1 MFTNTDPARGAD
13 WTDYRPVTAMF
24 VDLEGS
30 VALLSELGPEDYN
43 KALRA
48 FHTLVTLCVR
58 QFDGEVAQYLGD
70 GVMCF
75 FHRGSGDLDRASAAI
90 AAGLELIRAMEE
102 RSGPGAPKARIGIAS
117 GLALFNDERTA
128 AGARVLGSCI
138 NLAARLQAEAE
149 AGCLLACGETHRLA
163 HAQFQFNPLPPRP
176 LKGFTGLTA
185 LWQVTGRGSE
195 MPQSDLPASTPL
207 PVIGRSAEMAQLQ
220 QALEAA
226 RRGTGAAVAVLGEA
240 GLGKTRLMQEFLH
253 EAAAAG
259 CPRLVLRCSRDEAGR
274 DFHPLRAWLHWVA
287 GVAPGDDIQT
297 RAARL
302 EQLFTAVW
310 GLDAGQSSD
319 MLLLL
324 GAHPDPGVLPSGTPL
339 MLRRW
344 LADQMMARL
353 AELRGQS
360 PALVLVLEDA
370 HWLDPGTA
378 ELLERLRG
386 QFTEARILWLV
397 TQRTAG
403 PRDLPVVA
411 QPLVLRLAPLTPA
424 QSAEMVQSVF
434 GTEAAHREA
443 LDWVCSKASGVPLF
457 IGAFAEFAR
466 RQSGS
471 GFAGAPLPIDLLD
484 LLEQSLVRL
493 PGDTRRF
500 VQAAAVMGAAFEPE
514 VIAALQG
521 EDATAMGRHIRLL
534 AQERLIGRL
543 PGGTGA
549 NFAHDLLREAIYDNL
564 GRDLRRRLHGTL
576 ADLLARGGAAM
587 PAELALHYDRAGL
600 PDQAIAQYHA
610 ASIAAV
616 RVGALQEAKG
626 HLDKAFTLIALLEPA
641 EERLQREL
649 VLRRTEGP
657 LEMMLGGPGSQ
668 AFGDTQRRSTELA
681 TELGLQSEAAQLL
694 YNCGLHDWARLRL
707 ASAATRA
714 QEILALPDL
723 DEEAYLAGHTL
734 AGLVAWHRGDN
745 VTARLHHTKSIACYR
760 IEDHAGMFGKYLKDF
775 GVFSLFY
782 AGLEA
787 SVRGEFDAARGFAD
801 RARATSIALDIPHA
815 LGFGLLAQFMTAMLR
830 GDPEAAVRAAEPAE
844 ILARNY
850 GFPEFEA
857 MAIFVQGWAESR
869 EAEGRSAGIARM
881 IRGLEGWQRTDFL
894 AWQSLFEAILI
905 PLLARSGRFD
915 EAAAWLARLQ
925 GRLRSTEEHQFLAP
939 ALIAEAELRRR
950 TGDLS
955 GAREALHQAIA
966 RARATEAGLWLHH
979 AEAALTA
986 MEAL

>member
-1 MFTNTDPARGAD
+1 MFTKTDPSVAAD
-13 WTDYRPVTAMF
+13 WTEYRPVTAMF
-24 VDLEGS
+24 LDLEGS
-30 VALLSELGPEDYN
+30 VALLSDLGPEDYN
-43 KALRA
+43 TALRA

-58 QFDGEVAQYLGD
+58 QYDGEVAQYLGD

-75 FHRGSGDLDRASAAI
+75 FHRSSGDLDRASAAI
-90 AAGLELIRAMEE
+90 AAGLEITRAMQDQT
-102 RSGPGAPKARIGIAS
+102 AQARIGIAS

-138 NLAARLQAEAE
+138 NLAARLQGEAE
-149 AGCLLACGETHRLA
+149 AGHLLSCDETRRLA
-163 HAQFQFNPLPPRP
+163 AAQYRFRALPPRP
-176 LKGFTGLTA
+176 LKGFAGLTR
-185 LWQVTGRGSE
+185 LWQVEGRAAA
-195 MPQSDLPASTPL
+195 PPVSDLPLATPL
-207 PVIGRSAEMAQLQ
+207 PVIGRGAELARLQ
-220 QALEAA
+220 QALQAA
-226 RRGTGAAVAVLGEA
+226 SGGAGAAVAILGEA

-253 EAAAAG
+253 KAAEAG

-310 GLDAGQSSD
+310 GLDAGQTSD

-324 GAHPDPGVLPSGTPL
+324 GAHPDAEVRPSGTPL

-344 LADQMMARL
+344 LAGEMMARL
-353 AELRGQS
+353 AEIRGNS

-378 ELLERLRG
+378 ELLERLRD
-386 QFTEARILWLV
+386 QFAENRILWLV

-411 QPLVLRLAPLTPA
+411 QPLVLRLAPLTLS
-424 QSAEMVQSVF
+424 QSAQMVQTVF
-434 GTEAAHREA
+434 GTEAANRQA

-457 IGAFAEFAR
+457 IAAFAEFAR
-466 RQSGS
+466 RQSDS
-471 GFAGAPLPIDLLD
+471 GFAGTPLPIDLLD

-521 EDATAMGRHIRLL
+521 EDATAMARHVRLL

-641 EERLQREL
+641 GERLQREL

-657 LEMMLGGPGSQ
+657 LQMMLGGPGSQ

-681 TELGLQSEAAQLL
+681 AELGLQGEASQLL

-707 ASAATRA
+707 GSAATRA
-714 QEILALPDL
+714 QEILDLPDL

-745 VTARLHHTKSIACYR
+745 ALARAHHSKSIARYR

-775 GVFSLFY
+775 GVFSMFY

-787 SVRGEFDAARGFAD
+787 SVRGDFEAARSFAD
-801 RARATSIALDIPHA
+801 RARATSLALDIPHA
-815 LGFGLLAQFMTAMLR
+815 VGFGLLAQFMTALLR

-844 ILARNY
+844 TLARNY

-869 EAEGRSAGIARM
+869 EAEGRSTGIARM
-881 IRGLEGWQRTDFL
+881 IRGLEAWQQTDFL

-905 PLLARSGRFD
+905 RLLADTDRFE
-915 EAAAWLARLQ
+915 EAEAWLARLQ
-925 GRLRSTEEHQFLAP
+925 QRLRSTEEQQFLAP
-939 ALIAEAELRRR
+939 ALIAEAQLRRR
-950 TGDLS
+950 TGDLP
-955 GAREALHQAIA
+955 GARVALHQAIA
-966 RARATEAGLWLHH
+966 RAEATGAGLWQHH
-979 AEAALTA
+979 ARVLLSEI
-986 MEAL
+986 EGR